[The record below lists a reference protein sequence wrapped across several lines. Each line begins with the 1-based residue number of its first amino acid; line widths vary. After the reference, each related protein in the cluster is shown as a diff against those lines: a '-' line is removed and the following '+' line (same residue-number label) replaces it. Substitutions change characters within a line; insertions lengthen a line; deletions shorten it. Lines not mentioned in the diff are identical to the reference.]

1 MKKQGDLANKNKVR
15 LIKLMMKLT
24 IKYNVL
30 AEII

>member
-15 LIKLMMKLT
+15 LIKLMVKLT

>member
-15 LIKLMMKLT
+15 LLKLMMKLT
-24 IKYNVL
+24 LKYNVL